1 MKQIKIF
8 AAVAVVA
15 LAMSSCTTYMFTSRY
30 NTIEKT
36 NIEQS
41 AMIVDVRPDFN
52 KRIVTESR
60 RLKSPTLAM
69 EEAKYLAIVE
79 HKCDVIVDELY

>member
-30 NTIEKT
+30 NTIEKPIL
-36 NIEQS
+36 N
-41 AMIVDVRPDFN
+41 
-52 KRIVTESR
+52 SR
-60 RLKSPTLAM
+60 L
-69 EEAKYLAIVE
+69 
-79 HKCDVIVDELY
+79 